1 MKVALAILILATNVF
16 CHRGGWNDFLKRH
29 GHGGRNSPHG
39 MMPLPPFLQTARR
52 EAQREFFEI
61 LGDME
66 LTIAQQKEEVQKWA
80 EKYGFSEKLQDF
92 NEKMEKMNSEA
103 KENATN
109 LIAELPAAMEKGSAL
124 MANKNQTILELH
136 SAVKTLYAENPKL
149 YRVLMFIIGQF
160 MPSHDLYGTP
170 LTKEDVITSR
180 IQTLTSTDFS
190 ELKIDLASSEIETEC
205 GTLNREAAIDSD
217 TLDYKRH
224 VNPIKLSK

>member
-1 MKVALAILILATNVF
+1 MKIPVSILIVATTAL
-16 CHRGGWNDFLKRH
+16 CKQGGWNGFPKRH
-29 GHGGRNSPHG
+29 DHGGENSPHG
-39 MMPLPPFLQTARR
+39 MMPPPPFLQSASRG
-52 EAQREFFEI
+52 AQREFFAI

-160 MPSHDLYGTP
+160 MPSHDLYGGKWGP
-170 LTKEDVITSR
+170 KR
-180 IQTLTSTDFS
+180 
-190 ELKIDLASSEIETEC
+190 ASGQHSHANMNGFHEFQP
-205 GTLNREAAIDSD
+205 
-217 TLDYKRH
+217 H
-224 VNPIKLSK
+224 FVNENERKPHQWSNDGGFRRWRAFRT

>member
-29 GHGGRNSPHG
+29 GHGGRNTPHG

-136 SAVKTLYAENPKL
+136 SSVKTLYAENPKL

-160 MPSHDLYGTP
+160 MPSHDLQGGKWGP
-170 LTKEDVITSR
+170 KR
-180 IQTLTSTDFS
+180 
-190 ELKIDLASSEIETEC
+190 ASGHHSHANMNGFHEFQP
-205 GTLNREAAIDSD
+205 
-217 TLDYKRH
+217 H
-224 VNPIKLSK
+224 FVNENERKPHQWSKDGGFRRSVAFML